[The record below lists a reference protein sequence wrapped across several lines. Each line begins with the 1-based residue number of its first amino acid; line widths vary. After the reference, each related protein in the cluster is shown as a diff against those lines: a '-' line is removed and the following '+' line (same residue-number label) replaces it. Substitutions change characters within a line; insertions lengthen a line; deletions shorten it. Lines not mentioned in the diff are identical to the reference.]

1 MQLHS
6 ESFSLPVT
14 ATKPVGETYAMHDDA
29 STESSRAQKKAPLGM
44 GPTFPHFRKLDVT
57 DDCLAC
63 VIDLARHAASEGN
76 LQPWRWIVVRSE
88 GGKKR
93 LESASHGEVPL
104 SDAPVILICLS
115 DTLAWKSAPQRLQEM
130 VAIEKITEEQARE
143 FLRRVQEFYS
153 ASPEVAQRTAVAN
166 GLAAAQQVLL
176 GAASCGLSA
185 YSVTEFV
192 EAKIKTH
199 FHIPD
204 QFTVAALLPVGYR
217 EESPA
222 PPPTQS
228 APSTFVY
235 QEKFGKLLRS

>member
-1 MQLHS
+1 MQSFS

-14 ATKPVGETYAMHDDA
+14 TRFGSDTDSMREDA
-29 STESSRAQKKAPLGM
+29 SMENTRAQRKASLGL
-44 GPTFPHFRKLDVT
+44 GPKFPHFRRQDVT

-88 GGKKR
+88 AAKKR

-104 SDAPVILICLS
+104 SSAPVILICLS

-130 VAIEKITEEQARE
+130 VAIEKITEEQGRE
-143 FLRRVQEFYS
+143 FLRRVQEYYAS
-153 ASPEVAQRTAVAN
+153 SPEVAQRTAVAN
-166 GLAAAQQVLL
+166 GLAAAQQVVL
-176 GAASCGLSA
+176 GAASCGVSA
-185 YSVTEFV
+185 YSVTEFD
-192 EAKIKTH
+192 EAKMKTH

-204 QFTVAALLPVGYR
+204 QFTVAALLAIGYR
-217 EESPA
+217 EESQA
-222 PPPTQS
+222 PPPSQS